1 MQGRCRRL
9 WHQSLLLPI
18 VLGLCKVERVSCSL
32 VIEVDIACL
41 AHDCSVGID
50 RIECVLSIIG
60 RSGRP
65 NRNRLH
71 RRVQEVW
78 ICCSL
83 QLLQLLDVPS
93 VVPGAFGV
101 PRSRGRDASLF
112 RGGGWHVEVAGVGRH
127 GVAQVA
133 HVNANLTRRLILR
146 QLLVIIDIAIRLQ
159 CLVLSLVGI
168 GSEASALGTDP
179 LMPRVYAADWQALG
193 EHVEV
198 TVALKAS
205 LLVPL
210 SAAETCLGGPWPP
223 VAASLRL
230 YCLSL
235 LQGHSPSGQNFLLLL
250 LVHRSRRCV
259 SVTFN
264 CIQILDSPGRV
275 IFGRGSGLAG
285 VADARLVR

>member
-18 VLGLCKVERVSCSL
+18 VLSLREVERVSSGH

-50 RIECVLSIIG
+50 RIECVLSII
-60 RSGRP
+60 RRCGRP

-93 VVPGAFGV
+93 VVPGALGV

-146 QLLVIIDIAIRLQ
+146 QLQVIIDIAIWLQ

-198 TVALKAS
+198 IVSLKAS

-210 SAAETCLGGPWPP
+210 SAAETCLGGPWPSA
-223 VAASLRL
+223 VTASLRL
-230 YCLSL
+230 NCLSL
-235 LQGHSPSGQNFLLLL
+235 VQGHGPSGQNFLLLL
-250 LVHRSRRCV
+250 GTHRSRHCV
-259 SVTFN
+259 SVTLN
-264 CIQILDSPGRV
+264 CIQILDGSGRV
-275 IFGRGSGLAG
+275 IFG
-285 VADARLVR
+285 